1 VTNQRQLAATRSKR
15 VAYSSRQAA
24 GKQQANSRQTAGK
37 QQISSSTQSAAGI
50 TSASARHSALS
61 KRFDRWVDQHNR
73 LDASLDIALNFTS
86 LSLTNRQTRGK
97 REANA
102 RQMQSRRGPP
112 QQASQRKRNVVPRQH
127 QDAANTLRNTDR

>member
-1 VTNQRQLAATRSKR
+1 LSDKPAAT
-15 VAYSSRQAA
+15 
-24 GKQQANSRQTAGK
+24 GGDPQQARGIQQQTSSRQTAGK

-97 REANA
+97 READAKQA
-102 RQMQSRRGPP
+102 RTTAASIATQTQRSAPATSGRCEHAP
-112 QQASQRKRNVVPRQH
+112 QYR
-127 QDAANTLRNTDR
+127 